1 MEATIIGAIAAL
13 AGVALSQLVS
23 IFQTHLAKKRQRAEL
38 LTKKLEELSEHLSQ
52 AHVWALDLMSH
63 LSKPNQRGS
72 TLKTH
77 QEAARALWPSD
88 AQRIHVLALLYF
100 PALQAESLKLLDSS
114 KFLYAVAANHV
125 AADNEKFITAGDTFN
140 RCREALYDLIAQEA
154 KKLT

>member
-52 AHVWALDLMSH
+52 AHVWAVQTSCIIREKKTPLLD
-63 LSKPNQRGS
+63 Q
-72 TLKTH
+72 TF
-77 QEAARALWPSD
+77 LWPAD
-88 AQRIHVLALLYF
+88 AQRVHVLALLYF
-100 PALQAESLKLLDSS
+100 PALQAESLKLLGSS
-114 KFLYAVAANHV
+114 KILYAMTTNYVAVSDEQSKNAGV
-125 AADNEKFITAGDTFN
+125 DFIDY
-140 RCREALYDLIAQEA
+140 RETLYDLIAQEA

>member
-52 AHVWALDLMSH
+52 AHVWAVDLIESLTKSNH
-63 LSKPNQRGS
+63 RGS
-72 TLKTH
+72 TPKPH
-77 QEAARALWPSD
+77 QCSALWPSD
-88 AQRIHVLALLYF
+88 AQRVHVLALLYF
-100 PALQAESLKLLDSS
+100 PALQAESLKLLGSS
-114 KFLYAVAANHV
+114 KILYSIATNYVAVSDEQFKNAAT
-125 AADNEKFITAGDTFN
+125 DFN
-140 RCREALYDLIAQEA
+140 RCRETLYDLIAQEA